1 MPGTKNANRAQSL
14 AGASGEVYD
23 PRPSG
28 AEALRENSVPAG
40 DPERLVCSG
49 RASSTTVVA
58 LVAAALALF
67 LALRLFGVGG
77 ATDGAGPAPMPQSQ
91 PQPTD
96 PGPASPPAG
105 DSRPGPAGTSP
116 GAAPRTSH
124 EQPRRQPAFEG
135 RGSLRGMVT
144 VVGGGPLP
152 EVYTVHVGPSNSLQ
166 GRERAASASVE
177 VQGPDFAF
185 PDLPLGGYDV
195 WVDAEGL
202 NSLRTPVQLQQ
213 ASPDP
218 YVVVRV
224 SPTGFLD
231 GHAFTHDGRPAE
243 GLRVALETRRGEVRL
258 ETATRSDGSYRF
270 DSVPDGEYRILFG
283 PLHAP
288 LVPERELAFQAPSM
302 RFPKVE
308 LPPTGEV
315 LFHTTDL
322 EGKALGEVTL
332 TGFGRPAGRLELVT
346 DPEGRAWGRHLLP
359 GRYKL
364 SARHAD
370 GRRAR
375 ATLEVQVGPGQEEWI
390 ALR

>member
-14 AGASGEVYD
+14 AGVPGEVYG

-28 AEALRENSVPAG
+28 AEALRENSILAG
-40 DPERLVCSG
+40 DPELLVRRG

-58 LVAAALALF
+58 LVAAALAFF
-67 LALRLFGVGG
+67 LALRLFGAGG
-77 ATDGAGPAPMPQSQ
+77 AADGAGRAPMPQ
-91 PQPTD
+91 PEAQPTD
-96 PGPASPPAG
+96 PSPASPPAG
-105 DSRPGPAGTSP
+105 GSGSRPAGASAD
-116 GAAPRTSH
+116 GAPRRSY

-135 RGSLRGMVT
+135 LGSLRGMVT

-166 GRERAASASVE
+166 GRGRAANTSV
-177 VQGPDFAF
+177 VVRGPDFAF

-202 NSLRTPVQLQQ
+202 NSLRTPVQLQE

-231 GHAFTHDGRPAE
+231 GHAYTHDGRPAE
-243 GLRVALETRRGEVRL
+243 GLRVALESRRGEARL

-375 ATLEVQVGPGQEEWI
+375 ATVEIEVGPGQEEWI